1 MARRF
6 SISEIACFPP
16 KRGSQSAHGVN
27 WQREVLTTL
36 EEFCLGKQTFQN
48 GVEDQ
53 RRGVATERERART
66 HFVEDCPELEQL
78 GASIEFLPSNLL
90 RGHIRLASNRDW

>member
-36 EEFCLGKQTFQN
+36 EEFCLGKRYRHHHRCAF
-48 GVEDQ
+48 VLD
-53 RRGVATERERART
+53 RRRMLLVA
-66 HFVEDCPELEQL
+66 D
-78 GASIEFLPSNLL
+78 
-90 RGHIRLASNRDW
+90 